1 MAKIETVEEYISS
14 KPNRTNELKLLR
26 EILLTTELEE
36 GIKWGAPA
44 YMINGKNVMGLAA
57 FKSYVGI
64 WFHNGVFLTD
74 KQNKLFNAQENKTK
88 AMRQWRFYSLE
99 EIEENKQL
107 IRNYALEAI
116 ENQKQGK
123 KLKSAKSKPVVN
135 IPTLMKQA
143 FKQDKQLAASF
154 DQLTPGKQKEYANY
168 IAEAKRESTKE
179 SRWQKIIPLIKQGKG
194 LYDKYKNC

>member
-88 AMRQWRFYSLE
+88 AMRQWRFYSLK

-123 KLKSAKSKPVVN
+123 ELKPAKSKPVVN